1 MVRNMTVWI
10 VNLSLIAMTVVMFSF
25 PSPKEFT
32 EAFSGPAQAPKIDIT
47 PVADDAVVELASTR
61 SVVAEP
67 VVVVVEY
74 DRATACLNTYRN
86 EGLRGVEG
94 CMNDLA
100 DRIVAHDRKM
110 NPLAEAGATV
120 IPDPDIEQMRLAV
133 TRLCRAKWSA
143 TGNHRDGPELQTC
156 NAVMQGVAY

>member
-10 VNLSLIAMTVVMFSF
+10 VNLSLVAMTIVMFSF

-32 EAFSGPAQAPKIDIT
+32 EAFSGPEQAPRIDIR
-47 PVADDAVVELASTR
+47 PVADEAVVELASTR
-61 SVVAEP
+61 STAAEP

-74 DRATACLNTYRN
+74 DEATACLNTYRV
-86 EGLRGVEG
+86 EGIRGVEG
-94 CMNDLA
+94 CMNTLSEKIIAYDQ
-100 DRIVAHDRKM
+100 RM
-110 NPLAEAGATV
+110 NPIARSGQLV
-120 IPDPDIEQMRLAV
+120 IPNPEIEQMRLAV